1 MRTALVEMNM
11 EADDVLLP
19 VSSGAPV
26 IDIFC
31 PLFDFRT
38 SQEVA
43 VVRLLVQIDGLVS
56 ECHFES
62 AVVVA
67 AEYESGTTVRLYL
80 AVGLERMPTQLRESV
95 HKPHLK
101 RLSLIA
107 QRMDL
112 PVGPDL
118 EIQPHPT
125 LVVMVVRILILS
137 LDLVIIPASF
147 IFIGLRRAE

>member
-1 MRTALVEMNM
+1 MSAPLV
-11 EADDVLLP
+11 
-19 VSSGAPV
+19 
-26 IDIFC
+26 
-31 PLFDFRT
+31 R
-38 SQEVA
+38 
-43 VVRLLVQIDGLVS
+43 IDGLVS

-67 AEYESGTTVRLYL
+67 AEDEFGTTVRLYL

-101 RLSLIA
+101 RLLLIA

-118 EIQPHPT
+118 EIQSHPA
-125 LVVMVVRILILS
+125 LVVMVGRVLILS
-137 LDLVIIPASF
+137 ADLVIIPASF